1 MHPGKK
7 AAGEYAAS
15 FVESGMKVGLGTGS
29 TAYYAIKKLGERV
42 RGGLV
47 ITGYPTSR
55 ATEALAREEGIPL
68 GDLTKVDRLDV
79 TIDGADEF
87 DPQLDLIKGG
97 GGALFREKVV
107 ASLSDTF
114 LVVVDDAKKVDTLGA
129 FALPVEVVPFAWE
142 ITQRRIEALGVR
154 TTLRQSDNQPFV
166 TDNANYILDC
176 HFGTIEHPARLHAT
190 LIDLIGVV
198 ETGLFIQ
205 MADKV
210 MVGYQNGD
218 IEEIVK

>member
-7 AAGEYAAS
+7 AAGEYATS

-55 ATEALAREEGIPL
+55 ATEDLAREEGIPL

-107 ASLSDTF
+107 ASLSDSF
-114 LVVVDDAKKVDTLGA
+114 LVVVDDAKKVDKLGT

-142 ITQRRIEALGVR
+142 ITQRRIESLGVR
-154 TTLRQSDNQPFV
+154 TTLRQSEDQPFV

-176 HFGTIEHPARLHAT
+176 HFATIEYPAKLHTA
-190 LIDLIGVV
+190 LIHMIGVV

-210 MVGYQNGD
+210 IVGYQNGE